1 MFAHTPHFLA
11 AAFLLMAS
19 AYSQNDKTLLRRGNE
34 AFNKG
39 EYAAAADL
47 YSRSREKNP
56 DNPSAGFN
64 LGAALYR
71 MGNNDSVRHVLQEV
85 LKQNP
90 SKELAAKTWHN
101 LGNSYL
107 AERKP
112 REAIEAYKNA
122 LKLNPRD
129 EDTRYNLAYA
139 QRMIPPP
146 QNQNQNQDEKNNN
159 NSNSKDPKQQQ
170 ENQEKSQENNPT
182 DRNNQS
188 QQQKPQMSPEEA
200 EKMLQALMNK
210 EKQNERDMKEKTK
223 RSVSPSGKDW

>member
-1 MFAHTPHFLA
+1 MFAHTLPFLA

-19 AYSQNDKTLLRRGNE
+19 AYTQNDKTLLRRGNE
-34 AFNKG
+34 AFSKG

-47 YSRSREKNP
+47 YSRSRKKNP
-56 DNPSAGFN
+56 DNPSTGFN

-71 MGNNDSVRHVLQEV
+71 MGYNDSVRHVLQEV

-146 QNQNQNQDEKNNN
+146 RNQNQNQNEKNNN
-159 NSNSKDPKQQQ
+159 NSKDPKQQQ
-170 ENQEKSQENNPT
+170 ENQEKSQENNPS

-188 QQQKPQMSPEEA
+188 QQQKPQMSSEEA